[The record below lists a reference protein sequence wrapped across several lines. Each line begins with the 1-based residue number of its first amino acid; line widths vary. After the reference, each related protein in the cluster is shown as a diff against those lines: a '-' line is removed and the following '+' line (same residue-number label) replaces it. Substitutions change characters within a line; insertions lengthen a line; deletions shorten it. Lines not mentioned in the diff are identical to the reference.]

1 MNRETNSGAGVLI
14 FLASLVLVA
23 INAKAETKE
32 PKIENTRLVWASDCP
47 KGMPSTNNSNLCKK
61 RVYVDD
67 SVDLKD
73 LKWQEVE
80 DIANIAYADWKQ
92 KLKTKFNKKQ

>member
-1 MNRETNSGAGVLI
+1 MSRNSDCGAGFAI
-14 FLASLVLVA
+14 FMASLVLVA
-23 INAKAETKE
+23 MSAKAETKE

-92 KLKTKFNKKQ
+92 KLKIKFNKRQ